1 MALSPV
7 KEDAFQVSFS
17 KTDDDPAARGK
28 TRADTRALCVHAS
41 GPHTP
46 LADPILRTPPSLPP
60 PLHLQSR
67 QARPVMGPR
76 SLSGSSNPGHQAPE
90 STLPTQPAA
99 GSSVGTPSH
108 RVTRRSCG
116 QAWTQWKCA
125 LNDYSCL
132 PRVGHHQ
139 HLQPVCTQNGQRGA
153 RQPPGLTFTL
163 NVPAQP

>member
-60 PLHLQSR
+60 PSIYRAGRPDQLWDPGPSVGAQTQATRLLSPHSQPNPR
-67 QARPVMGPR
+67 QGLLSGPPATG
-76 SLSGSSNPGHQAPE
+76 SHGEAVAKPGLSGSV
-90 STLPTQPAA
+90 L
-99 GSSVGTPSH
+99 
-108 RVTRRSCG
+108 
-116 QAWTQWKCA
+116 
-125 LNDYSCL
+125 
-132 PRVGHHQ
+132 
-139 HLQPVCTQNGQRGA
+139 
-153 RQPPGLTFTL
+153 
-163 NVPAQP
+163 